1 MHRLGYLFYLAAGVE
16 CVREGH
22 SMAALLAV
30 GLLGWALA
38 IELVASRADW
48 GGPRL
53 DRSGFGEPLPQNDVV
68 FLSALGRLSHLARFL
83 AVSLGLFGPLL
94 FVWALVL

>member
-16 CVREGH
+16 YAREGH
-22 SMAALLAV
+22 SMAALLAI

-38 IELVASRADW
+38 IELVAARADW

-53 DRSGFGEPLPQNDVV
+53 DRSGFGQPLPDHDVV
-68 FLSALGRLSHLARFL
+68 FLSSLGRLTHIARFL
-83 AVSLGLFGPLL
+83 AVSLGLFGPML
-94 FVWALVL
+94 FVWALAL